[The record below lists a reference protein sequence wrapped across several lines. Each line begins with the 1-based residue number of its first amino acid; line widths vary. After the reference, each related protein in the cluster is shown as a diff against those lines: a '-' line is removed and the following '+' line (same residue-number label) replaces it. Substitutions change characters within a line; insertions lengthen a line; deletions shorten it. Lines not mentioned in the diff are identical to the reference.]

1 LRGNLYL
8 SFSLY
13 YKKILDALKL
23 LITMLRFILCWCLL
37 IGSVQ
42 ITTAQSK
49 LEAALT
55 NLEQDPELK
64 HASISFCA
72 IDIRNNTI
80 YAQRNANK
88 ALTPASSMK
97 VITTGAALATLGADY
112 TFDTYL
118 EYSGSISQ
126 GTLRGNLYVRGTG
139 DPCLA
144 SPIMEG
150 VPDRAALL
158 AKFVAAVQKAGIQ
171 RIEGTVI
178 GDGSY
183 FEDQVVVPTWQWGD
197 VGNHYGAGVSGLNY
211 YDNLYYIYFNRT
223 NTFGETPKISH
234 TDPVIPNLTLDNRV
248 TQAGSRTGDNAYVF
262 SAPFGQ
268 QAIIRGT
275 IPKGSGLFDIKG
287 ATPDPALLLAHNLR
301 EALIAKGIGVT
312 RLPTTQRQY
321 QRSESRRILLTH
333 RSPKLS
339 AICKHTNEDSRNMY
353 CEALL
358 KAMGAK
364 VKGKGT
370 TDMGIAVVM
379 DLWRTRGLD
388 LSGFFMKDG
397 CGLSAR
403 NGVSA
408 KTFAA
413 IMRKMY
419 LDKSSFGDFYNQLA
433 IAGRSGTLRNVGRN
447 SVAEN
452 NVRAKSGS
460 MNRIRSYTGYVTTQS
475 GRLLSFSILVNNYS
489 CSGYRMRKK
498 LETLLVAM
506 AATS

>member
-1 LRGNLYL
+1 MWRYGFLCCFFFCSIMSL
-8 SFSLY
+8 S
-13 YKKILDALKL
+13 
-23 LITMLRFILCWCLL
+23 
-37 IGSVQ
+37 
-42 ITTAQSK
+42 AQNK
-49 LEAALT
+49 LELALT
-55 NLEQDPELK
+55 TLEQDPEMK

-72 IDIRNNTI
+72 IDMRNNSI
-80 YAQRNANK
+80 YAQRNAEK
-88 ALTPASSMK
+88 SLAPASSMK
-97 VITTGAALATLGADY
+97 VITTGAALATLGPDY
-112 TFDTYL
+112 TFNTYL
-118 EYSGSISQ
+118 EYSGSISG
-126 GTLRGNLYVRGTG
+126 GTLRGNLYLRGTG
-139 DPCLA
+139 DPSLA

-150 VPDRAALL
+150 VLDRAGFMQKL
-158 AKFVAAVQKAGIQ
+158 VAAVQKAGIQ
-171 RIEGTVI
+171 RVEGTVI

-183 FEDQVVVPTWQWGD
+183 FDDQVVVPTWQWGD

-211 YDNLYYIYFNRT
+211 YDNLYYIYFDRT
-223 NTFGETPKISH
+223 NTFGAIPKVDH
-234 TDPVIPNLTLDNRV
+234 TDPTIPGLNIDNRV
-248 TQAGSRTGDNAYVF
+248 TQADSRTGDNAYVF

-287 ATPDPALLLAHNLR
+287 ATPDPTLLCAHELRTALTN
-301 EALIAKGIGVT
+301 KGITVAKIA
-312 RLPTTQRQY
+312 TTQRQF
-321 QRSESRRILLTH
+321 QRQESRRILLTH

-364 VKGKGT
+364 VKGAGT
-370 TDMGIAVVM
+370 TDNGIAVVM
-379 DLWRTRGLD
+379 DLWRARGLTLD
-388 LSGFFMKDG
+388 GFFMKDG

-419 LDKSSFGDFYNQLA
+419 LDKASFGDFYNQLA

-447 SVAEN
+447 SLAEN

-460 MNRIRSYTGYVTTQS
+460 MNRIRSYTGYVTTKS
-475 GRLLSFSILVNNYS
+475 GKLLSFSILVNNYS

-498 LETLLVAM
+498 LETLLIAM
-506 AATS
+506 AETS

>member
-1 LRGNLYL
+1 
-8 SFSLY
+8 
-13 YKKILDALKL
+13 
-23 LITMLRFILCWCLL
+23 MLRFILCWCLL

-287 ATPDPALLLAHNLR
+287 ATPDPALLL
-301 EALIAKGIGVT
+301 
-312 RLPTTQRQY
+312 
-321 QRSESRRILLTH
+321 TH